1 MIRECLG
8 VKDWSCRKT
17 VKPCQWPVNN
27 HHWEWG
33 YEETGVVYLHLRS
46 CAQFVVISKV
56 LV

>member
-46 CAQFVVISKV
+46 CGQFVVISKV